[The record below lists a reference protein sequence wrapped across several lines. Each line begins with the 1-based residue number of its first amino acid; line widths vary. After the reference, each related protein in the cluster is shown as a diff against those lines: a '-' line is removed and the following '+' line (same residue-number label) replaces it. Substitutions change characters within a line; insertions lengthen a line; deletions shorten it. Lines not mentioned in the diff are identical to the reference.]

1 MARNLEHLELPQW
14 QQALPKRKKPGGGKT
29 PTRDDRNAHGQ
40 ALLAQAEQIADR
52 LQVRKK
58 TAPQGINPKLIFK
71 LQLHP
76 QGYLDEEELGRMGL
90 RMLAKDA
97 KRVIVV
103 FPNEDL
109 LEELRRRLGVYA
121 SGEQYAGLAVIESIA
136 EIAPVD
142 RIGTRLKAEP
152 LLADEIAAL
161 DIELWHDGNDQ
172 ESRQRVSEI
181 ASFLKQQKL
190 AVTDSWIGKGLCLLR
205 AKVTA
210 SVLPTL
216 LGIDYVKEI
225 ERRPRPSFEMLEVA
239 KLDVSQ
245 LTIETNVPN
254 DLIGVL
260 IVDSGVMQQHP
271 LIGPALG
278 DAQVF
283 PDRLRERIAE
293 SEADGDEKTGGHG
306 TAVGGIAI
314 YHDIG
319 ECIATR
325 TFSPSARLFSARVT
339 DGNNEYD
346 EDELLEH
353 QLETA
358 INYFLENYH
367 TVKVINISLGDQK
380 LVYTDGSYQFRLAAA
395 IDELAYKHRDREI
408 VFVISAGNFLP
419 SELEDEDI
427 LREYPVY
434 LLDSNEARVISPA
447 TAALAI
453 TVGGLSYGTG
463 RDRRQYYDQGTEQLV
478 AGERGWPSP
487 FTRIGMGVDGA
498 IKPEVVDYAGDL
510 RFERGRIVGRFIG
523 ERPEYAGVPTTAKNF
538 APPDGRLFRTVAGTS
553 FAAPRVANLAAR
565 LFREFPAASSN
576 LIRALITDS
585 ARLPST
591 RPPAFSEKDDWD
603 KDLLRVY
610 GYGQPDFTRA
620 RWSDTNET
628 LLMTDGLIDLDS
640 FQVFTI
646 PPLPEEFLTAKG
658 NGYISVTLSFD
669 PPTRHTRGDSY
680 LGVTME
686 FDLFRNV
693 SPENITDA
701 LRVWDREEKENWEDS
716 DIPAL
721 KHLKS
726 NDIDLKPGKNLRKS
740 GTLQKGL
747 LRVSTSR
754 WSYDGNPLYLAVIC
768 QRKWAPAEITNQ
780 RFAVVVS
787 LLHENSEVN
796 IYERVS
802 QQTQI
807 SQRVRVRV

>member
-14 QQALPKRKKPGGGKT
+14 QQALPKRKQSGGKI
-29 PTRDDRNAHGQ
+29 PARGDRKGHGQ
-40 ALLAQAEQIADR
+40 TLLAQAEQIANR

-71 LQLHP
+71 LQLHH

-103 FPNEDL
+103 FPNEDSL
-109 LEELRRRLGVYA
+109 KELRRRLGAYA
-121 SGEQYAGLAVIESIA
+121 RAEQYSGLAVIEGIT
-136 EIAPVD
+136 EIAPED
-142 RIGTRLKAEP
+142 RIGTRLRDEP
-152 LLADEIAAL
+152 LLDDEIVAL
-161 DIELWHDGNDQ
+161 DIELWHSGNRQ
-172 ESRQRVSEI
+172 ESKQRVNEI
-181 ASFLKQQKL
+181 ENFLKQQML
-190 AVTDSWIGKGLCLLR
+190 AVTDWWIGENLCLLR

-225 ERRPRPSFEMLEVA
+225 ERRPSPSFEMLEMA

-245 LTIETNVPN
+245 LTIEANVPD

-260 IVDSGVMQQHP
+260 ILDSGVMQQHP

-283 PDRLRERIAE
+283 PDRLRERISE
-293 SEADGDEKTGGHG
+293 SAADGDEKTGGHG

-325 TFSPSARLFSARVT
+325 NFSPSAQLFSARVT
-339 DGNNEYD
+339 DNNNEYD
-346 EDELLEH
+346 EGELLEH

-358 INYFLENYH
+358 INYFLENYP

-408 VFVISAGNFLP
+408 VFVISAGNFFP

-427 LREYPVY
+427 LGEYPAY
-434 LLDSNEARVISPA
+434 LLDSDEARVISPA

-453 TVGGLSYGTG
+453 TVGGLSYGPG
-463 RDRRQYYDQGTEQLV
+463 RDRHQFHEQGIERLV
-478 AGERGWPSP
+478 AGEKGWPSP
-487 FTRIGMGVDGA
+487 FTRIGLGVDGA

-510 RFERGRIVGRFIG
+510 RFERGSIRTNSSD
-523 ERPEYAGVPTTAKNF
+523 YAGVPTTAKNF

-565 LFREFPAASSN
+565 LFREFPTASSN
-576 LIRALITDS
+576 LIRALIVDS
-585 ARLPST
+585 ARLPT
-591 RPPAFSEKDDWD
+591 NRPPVFSEKESWE
-603 KDLLRVY
+603 KNLLRVY

-640 FQVFTI
+640 FQIFTL
-646 PPLPEEFLTAKG
+646 PSLPEEFLTAKG
-658 NGYISVTLSFD
+658 SGYICVTLAFD

-686 FDLFRNV
+686 FALFRNI
-693 SPENITDA
+693 SPEDIADA
-701 LRVWDREEKENWEDS
+701 LRKWDIEEKENWEDS

-726 NDIDLKPGKNLRKS
+726 NEIDLKPGKNLRKC

-747 LRVSTSR
+747 LRVSKASWR
-754 WSYDGNPLYLAVIC
+754 YDGNPLYLAVIC
-768 QRKWAPAEITNQ
+768 QRKWALAETTNQ

-807 SQRVRVRV
+807 SQRVRVKA